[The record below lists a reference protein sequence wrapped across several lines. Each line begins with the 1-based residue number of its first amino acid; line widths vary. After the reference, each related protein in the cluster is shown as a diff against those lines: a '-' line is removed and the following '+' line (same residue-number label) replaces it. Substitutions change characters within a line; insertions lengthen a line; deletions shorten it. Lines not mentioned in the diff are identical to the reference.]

1 MMGNRE
7 GNTAQSPPDGFVRCC
22 LKYFYDLKKRL
33 RNLDGYAAFLYPGPL
48 YMSTEVYGGII
59 ICTA

>member
-7 GNTAQSPPDGFVRCC
+7 
-22 LKYFYDLKKRL
+22 LKKRL

-48 YMSTEVYGGII
+48 YMSTEVYGGL
-59 ICTA
+59 